1 MTGCSCTLTLSLAA
15 LAAAAVLAQA
25 QTAAATAA
33 ASQPASP
40 VEDWIKEA
48 KNPVSWLTWGGDLRI
63 RNEYYDNSVTLS
75 QAALPTA
82 PLAGLRHE
90 QDVVRFR
97 GRVWASAVPV
107 QDLSL
112 NVRVSA
118 EPREWMRPA
127 FVKQYLGQTG
137 MEWRYGIL
145 DVLNVKWT
153 NIFQQPLSLTAGRQD
168 IMLGDYYD
176 WWLVLDGTP
185 RDGSWSFF
193 LDGLRLTYEAKN
205 IKTKFDVMYI
215 YQNALPGEWVPTI
228 GRSTYQG
235 GLTSDYPIADQLE
248 RGVVFY
254 VSNKSIEKTQ
264 LDGYFIYK
272 RDDRETFHVN
282 GALSTPGDNADIYTV
297 GGKLTGTPAE
307 HWQYSLEG
315 AYQFGTKQ
323 DTVRVATA
331 PTFAERDIDAFGAKA
346 KLTYLCKDERKN
358 QLSLI
363 GEFMSGDN
371 PNTGKDEMFDVLWG
385 RWPRWSE
392 LYLFSYIYETSGKI
406 AQMNNLFRI
415 GPAWSVAPTK
425 DLTLTAMYNAMF
437 APESIPTRTPSA
449 GADALFTKNGY
460 FRGHYLQ
467 AILKYQLA
475 KHATAHLWGEFVWQG
490 DYYTRRDMLSFIRA
504 EIMFMF

>member
-1 MTGCSCTLTLSLAA
+1 VSLAS

-25 QTAAATAA
+25 QTTPAAAA

-40 VEDWIKEA
+40 VEDWIKGA
-48 KNPVSWLTWGGDLRI
+48 KNPASWLNWGGDLRI

-75 QAALPTA
+75 QAAV
-82 PLAGLRHE
+82 RHE

-97 GRVWASAVPV
+97 GRLWASATPI

-118 EPREWMRPA
+118 EPREWLKPS
-127 FVKQYLGQTG
+127 FVGAYRGETG

-145 DVLNVKWT
+145 DILNVKWT
-153 NIFQQPLSLTAGRQD
+153 NIFHQPLSLTAGRQD

-185 RDGSWSFF
+185 GDGSWSFF
-193 LDGLRLTYEAKN
+193 LDGIRLTYDVPD

-215 YQNALPGEWVPTI
+215 YQNPLPGEWVPTI
-228 GRSTYQG
+228 GRSEYKG
-235 GLTSDYPIADQLE
+235 GTTSDYPIADQLE
-248 RGVVFY
+248 KGVVFY
-254 VSNKSIEKTQ
+254 VSNKSIQKTQ
-264 LDGYFIYK
+264 LDAYFMYK
-272 RDDRETFHVN
+272 RDDRQTFHVN

-297 GGKLTGTPAE
+297 GGKLTGTPAT
-307 HWQYSLEG
+307 HWQYSVEG
-315 AYQFGTKQ
+315 AYQFGNKK
-323 DTVRVATA
+323 DRIREATVLTDRV
-331 PTFAERDIDAFGAKA
+331 RDIDAFGAKA

-371 PNTGKDEMFDVLWG
+371 PDTAGKDEMFDVLWG

-392 LYLFSYIYETSGKI
+392 LYIYSYIYETSGKI
-406 AQMNNLFRI
+406 AQMNNLFRV
-415 GPAWSVAPTK
+415 GPAWSVAPIK
-425 DLTLTAMYNAMF
+425 DLTFSAMYNAML
-437 APESIPTRTPSA
+437 APESVPTRTPSA
-449 GADALFTKNGY
+449 GADALFSKNGY

-467 AILKYQLA
+467 AILKYQIG
-475 KHATAHLWGEFVWQG
+475 KHAAAHLWGEFVWQG

-504 EIMFMF
+504 EIMFTF